1 MEHILLDQ
9 NKELQRSPIRSC
21 SGEEFINKYCE
32 GEDRKDYEVAIVNI
46 FDYAK
51 NKGARRIFVGGSF
64 ITSQPNPNDFDCV
77 IVFNREGDIP
87 NYIDTS
93 IIGNIE
99 FDILYAS
106 EDNPQIIDSYIDL
119 FQTYK
124 NGMPGKPIVE
134 VRLDNRI
141 KEWEIRYQPS
151 EDEREIIR
159 KVYTKRSVIER
170 CKARGV
176 LFTIHGVNTKAF
188 WNSKF
193 APLASSQGWI
203 FAPFLYKGPILLLI
217 CPSMRKKVVDQFNDY
232 YYELSKKYEVTS
244 ASIVA
249 HSFGTYIVAKY
260 LLNHLYQDSLP
271 IEIDSIVLTG
281 SIINERYNW
290 SQYFPAKVGRILN
303 ISSFNDKAVKFMP
316 KYNWFKKY
324 IMREKD
330 GIFGRIGYTGI
341 KEPGHIA
348 NYITNKEVSMINH
361 CNIFKDEILEGVI
374 MPFLN
379 ANQGVCH
386 REFMKQ

>member
-124 NGMPGKPIVE
+124 MGCLG
-134 VRLDNRI
+134 
-141 KEWEIRYQPS
+141 S
-151 EDEREIIR
+151 
-159 KVYTKRSVIER
+159 
-170 CKARGV
+170 
-176 LFTIHGVNTKAF
+176 
-188 WNSKF
+188 
-193 APLASSQGWI
+193 PL
-203 FAPFLYKGPILLLI
+203 
-217 CPSMRKKVVDQFNDY
+217 
-232 YYELSKKYEVTS
+232 
-244 ASIVA
+244 
-249 HSFGTYIVAKY
+249 
-260 LLNHLYQDSLP
+260 
-271 IEIDSIVLTG
+271 
-281 SIINERYNW
+281 
-290 SQYFPAKVGRILN
+290 
-303 ISSFNDKAVKFMP
+303 
-316 KYNWFKKY
+316 
-324 IMREKD
+324 
-330 GIFGRIGYTGI
+330 
-341 KEPGHIA
+341 
-348 NYITNKEVSMINH
+348 
-361 CNIFKDEILEGVI
+361 
-374 MPFLN
+374 
-379 ANQGVCH
+379 
-386 REFMKQ
+386 